1 MNEDNPCLARDRYS
15 KVSTKSIFLMH
26 LRGFVRHF
34 FFIGEIY
41 IKKSSLKVMKLQSL
55 QIAGNDKS

>member
-26 LRGFVRHF
+26 LGVLLDISFLL
-34 FFIGEIY
+34 GKY
-41 IKKSSLKVMKLQSL
+41 I
-55 QIAGNDKS
+55 